1 MKIEPG
7 KTEKGVTNL
16 GAEPIHIGGEG
27 DGPQPLSPQN
37 SDDPPEVAAVDAM
50 FRNGE
55 REIADVAPM
64 IRTKTGR
71 PPGRKD
77 SKKRRAPK
85 PFRYPGEKEPEAP
98 EAAAEPENSQPPA
111 KLGDYLPIASMLAGV
126 PFDLAARKTGFEG
139 FRLDEKEISTLAPPI
154 DAVLVKYFPHLSA
167 NTPELVLAGT
177 ILGIFYTHYIA
188 YLDYQKEKLTN
199 NEKTTSH

>member
-1 MKIEPG
+1 MIEPG
-7 KTEKGVTNL
+7 DVERKNEDNKKTG
-16 GAEPIHIGGEG
+16 G
-27 DGPQPLSPQN
+27 DGPVPLSTLN
-37 SDDPPEVAAVDAM
+37 TDDPPEVEAVDAM

-55 REIADVAPM
+55 REIADVAPLV
-64 IRTKTGR
+64 RTKTGR

-77 SKKRRAPK
+77 SKKRRTAK
-85 PFRYPGEKEPEAP
+85 PFRYPGEKEPEAT
-98 EAAAEPENSQPPA
+98 EAAAEPENPQPAA

-139 FRLDEKEISTLAPPI
+139 FRLDEKEIATLAPPI

-188 YLDYQKEKLTN
+188 YLDFQKQKTPAK
-199 NEKTTSH
+199 NETTSH